1 MTKIKLPDN
10 NFVLCIHFLFYC
22 VMEINYELLMNSAKN
37 AAQTSY
43 SPFSRFAVGAAVLAS
58 SGKIYEGCN
67 VENSS
72 FGLTICAE
80 RCAIFKAVS
89 EGEKEIVAVA
99 IYSPNA
105 DSCYPCGACRQVM
118 YEFQGDNEEISVIT
132 ENLGQLE
139 VQKLSYFLPCG
150 FRI

>member
-1 MTKIKLPDN
+1 MNIDFN
-10 NFVLCIHFLFYC
+10 
-22 VMEINYELLMNSAKN
+22 LLMDKAKE
-37 AAQTSY
+37 ASKTSY

-89 EGEKEIVAVA
+89 EGEKEILAVA

-118 YEFQGDNEEISVIT
+118 YEFQGDEEISVVT
-132 ENLGQLE
+132 ENMGNLD
-139 VQKLSYFLPCG
+139 VNKLSYFLPCG

>member
-1 MTKIKLPDN
+1 MNIDYQQLMDN
-10 NFVLCIHFLFYC
+10 
-22 VMEINYELLMNSAKN
+22 AKE
-37 AAQTSY
+37 ASTHSY

-58 SGKIYEGCN
+58 SGKIYQGCN

-80 RCAIFKAVS
+80 RCAIFKAIS
-89 EGEKEIVAVA
+89 EGESEISAIA
-99 IYSPNA
+99 IYSPNT

-118 YEFQGDNEEISVIT
+118 YEFQSDDYEIDVVT
-132 ENLGQLE
+132 ENSDMLE
-139 VQKLSYFLPCG
+139 IKKLSYFLPNG

>member
-1 MTKIKLPDN
+1 MNID
-10 NFVLCIHFLFYC
+10 FD
-22 VMEINYELLMNSAKN
+22 ELMNNAKEASKN
-37 AAQTSY
+37 SY
-43 SPFSRFAVGAAVLAS
+43 SPFSRFAVGAAVYAS
-58 SGKIYEGCN
+58 SGKIYRGCN

-89 EGEKEIVAVA
+89 EGERELLAVA
-99 IYSPNA
+99 IYSPNT

-118 YEFQGDNEEISVIT
+118 YEFQPDDYEFDVVT
-132 ENLGQLE
+132 ENMGELE
-139 VQKLSYFLPCG
+139 IKKLSYFLPNG

>member
-1 MTKIKLPDN
+1 MNIDYK
-10 NFVLCIHFLFYC
+10 
-22 VMEINYELLMNSAKN
+22 LLMDKAKEASAN
-37 AAQTSY
+37 SY
-43 SPFSRFAVGAAVLAS
+43 SPFSRFAVGAAVLTS
-58 SGKIYEGCN
+58 SGKIYQGCN

-72 FGLTICAE
+72 FGMTICAE

-89 EGEKEIVAVA
+89 EGEREITAVA

-118 YEFQGDNEEISVIT
+118 FEFQGDTEEISVIT
-132 ENLGQLE
+132 ENMGNLE
-139 VQKLSYFLPCG
+139 INKLSYFLPCG